1 MKIKVLSDVVI
12 NQIAAGEVVERP
24 ASVVRELVDNAVDA
38 GATDIFIALES
49 GGHNRIRV
57 RDNGCGMTRDEALLA
72 FERHAT
78 SKVTSI
84 EDLNTLTTMGFRG
97 EALASIAAVSKIKL
111 TTRSKDASIGTAVT
125 FRGGKLVDVQAV
137 AWNEGTEMEVEHL
150 FFNTPARRKFLKS
163 PRSEVSRVRSWVAH
177 SALSRPHVRYRL
189 VSDGDEIL
197 NLPLVDSIQARGAHV
212 FPGDLTPIS
221 LREGGVKVQGMIGH
235 PGQALSDAS
244 GFVILINGRLVSD
257 KIILRAAREG
267 YDSMLKDR
275 EFPIGYLSLTMPPE
289 YVDVNVHPQKSE
301 VRFRHP
307 DQVFAVVRGAVLAG
321 VRSIKRP
328 LMSAPAPV
336 VASHHEVSSTALPD
350 FPRAAFVAPSVPP
363 TPVMAPPQPTP
374 VSRFEWPIPAPVA
387 KVPQAAPVA
396 AGSAVSNVAED
407 LAPRTFQPSFFVAS
421 APPIAYENATK
432 VVANRDFR
440 YQDLRYIGQLLGCY
454 LVCEIDNRLVVVDMH
469 AAHERVNYNK
479 IREARAKRALTVQKL
494 LIPERVRLTPEQV
507 VGLLE
512 QEEALK
518 ELAFEIAQV
527 DAETVE
533 VHGVPGVLS
542 HLDAIGVI
550 KDIAAEPVMAGWRER
565 LDERIDHLT
574 ARLACHA
581 SVRGGD
587 LINRSEAYAL
597 LQQLDAAET
606 AGACPHGRPVVAE
619 FSRDAVERW
628 FGRDR

>member
-57 RDNGCGMTRDEALLA
+57 RDNGCGMSRDEALLA

-84 EDLNTLTTMGFRG
+84 DDLNTLTTMGFRG

-111 TTRSKDASIGTAVT
+111 TTRSKEAGVGTAVT
-125 FRGGKLVDVQAV
+125 FRGGKLVDVQGV

-163 PRSEVSRVRSWVAH
+163 PRSEVSRIRSWVAH

-197 NLPLVDSIQARGAHV
+197 NLPIVDSIQARGAHV

-275 EFPIGYLSLTMPPE
+275 EFPIGYLSLSMPPE

-328 LMSAPAPV
+328 FMASPAPV
-336 VASHHEVSSTALPD
+336 VLSQSGDTAPTAPE
-350 FPRAAFVAPSVPP
+350 FPRTAF
-363 TPVMAPPQPTP
+363 APPSEGVSHVVPQPQP

-387 KVPQAAPVA
+387 KAPVVEEVQQVVI
-396 AGSAVSNVAED
+396 GSNVAEQF
-407 LAPRTFQPSFFVAS
+407 APQTFQPSFFVAS
-421 APPIAYENATK
+421 TPPVGYESATQD
-432 VVANRDFR
+432 VANRDFR

-494 LIPERVRLTPEQV
+494 LIPERVRLTPEHV

-512 QEEALK
+512 QEHALK
-518 ELAFEIAQV
+518 ELAFEIAHV
-527 DAETVE
+527 DAETIE
-533 VHGVPGVLS
+533 ILGVPGVLS

-550 KDIAAEPVMAGWRER
+550 KDIAAEPVIAGWRER

-587 LINRSEAYAL
+587 VINRSEAYAL

-619 FSRDAVERW
+619 FSREAVERW

>member
-1 MKIKVLSDVVI
+1 MKIKVLSDIVI

-49 GGHNRIRV
+49 GGHTRIRV

-78 SKVTSI
+78 SKVSSI
-84 EDLNTLTTMGFRG
+84 DDLNTLTTMGFRG

-111 TTRSKDASIGTAVT
+111 TTRSRDGNVGTAVT
-125 FRGGKLVDVQAV
+125 FRGGKLADVQSCP
-137 AWNEGTEMEVEHL
+137 WNEGTEMDVEHL

-163 PRSEVSRVRSWVAH
+163 PRSEVSRIRAWVAN
-177 SALSRPHVRYRL
+177 SALARPNVRYRL
-189 VSDGDEIL
+189 VSDGTEIL
-197 NLPLVDSIQARGAHV
+197 NLPIVETIAARGKQI
-212 FPGDLTPIS
+212 FPGDLTPVS
-221 LREGGVKVQGMIGH
+221 LREGGVRVEGMIGH

-244 GFVILINGRLVSD
+244 GFTILINGRLVSD
-257 KIILRAAREG
+257 RIILRAVREG

-275 EFPIGYLSLTMPPE
+275 EFPIGYVSISMPPE

-307 DQVFAVVRGAVLAG
+307 DQLFAVVRGAVLTG

-328 LMSAPAPV
+328 LASPVEVAAPVSAPV
-336 VASHHEVSSTALPD
+336 TI
-350 FPRAAFVAPSVPP
+350 SVEPP
-363 TPVMAPPQPTP
+363 KP
-374 VSRFEWPIPAPVA
+374 VSRFEWPIPTPAHNLAATGSDDV
-387 KVPQAAPVA
+387 VPQQIVSPPFAPTPA
-396 AGSAVSNVAED
+396 S
-407 LAPRTFQPSFFVAS
+407 FQPSFFVSEPVNDIPTIDAKM
-421 APPIAYENATK
+421 A
-432 VVANRDFR
+432 RDFSFS
-440 YQDLRYIGQLLGCY
+440 DLRYIGQLLGCY
-454 LVCEIDNRLVVVDMH
+454 LLCEFNNRFVIVDMH

-479 IREARAKRALTVQKL
+479 IRTARAAHSLTIQKL
-494 LIPERVRLTPEQV
+494 LIPEEVRLTPEQV
-507 VGLLE
+507 VTLLE

-518 ELAFEIAQV
+518 ELAFEVSAVDHSTIAV
-527 DAETVE
+527 S
-533 VHGVPGVLS
+533 GVPGVLS
-542 HLDAIGVI
+542 HLDCVGLI
-550 KDIAAEPVMAGWRER
+550 KDIAAEPVQAGWRER
-565 LDERIDHLT
+565 LEERIDHLT

-587 LINRSEAYAL
+587 IINRAEAYAL
-597 LQQLDAAET
+597 FQQLDEAET

-619 FSRDAVERW
+619 FPRDAVERW

>member
-1 MKIKVLSDVVI
+1 MKIKVLPDVVI

-38 GATDIFIALES
+38 GATDIFVALES
-49 GGHNRIRV
+49 GGHTRIRV
-57 RDNGCGMTRDEALLA
+57 RDNGCGMSRDEALLA

-78 SKVTSI
+78 SKVTKI
-84 EDLNTLTTMGFRG
+84 EDLNTLATMGFRG

-111 TTRSKDASIGTAVT
+111 TTRTREGSVGTAVT
-125 FRGGKLVDVQAV
+125 FRGGKLSNVESV

-163 PRSEVSRVRSWVAH
+163 PRSEVARIRSWIAH
-177 SALSRPHVRYRL
+177 SSLSRPEVRYRL

-197 NLPLVDSIQARGAHV
+197 NLPIVDSIAARGAHV
-212 FPGDLTPIS
+212 FPGDLTSIS
-221 LREGGVKVQGMIGH
+221 LREGGTKVAGMIGH
-235 PGQALSDAS
+235 PGQALSDSS
-244 GFVILINGRLVSD
+244 GFIILINGRLVTD
-257 KIILRAAREG
+257 KIVLRAAREG

-275 EFPIGYLSLTMPPE
+275 EFPIGYLSITMPAE

-328 LMSAPAPV
+328 LAHAAPEVTPSNQVLAAPTPTLATPSMS
-336 VASHHEVSSTALPD
+336 TQ
-350 FPRAAFVAPSVPP
+350 VAPIP
-363 TPVMAPPQPTP
+363 
-374 VSRFEWPIPAPVA
+374 SRFEWPIPAPKPRVVA
-387 KVPQAAPVA
+387 ETYVAPVA
-396 AGSAVSNVAED
+396 NLATQATPVS
-407 LAPRTFQPSFFVAS
+407 FQPDFFVQS
-421 APPIAYENATK
+421 PTPAPYVGNEGE
-432 VVANRDFR
+432 VANRDFR
-440 YQDLRYIGQLLGCY
+440 FQDLRYIGQLLGCY

-479 IREARAKRALTVQKL
+479 IRSARSKRALTVQKL
-494 LIPERVRLTPEQV
+494 LLPERVRLTPEQV
-507 VGLLE
+507 EGLVE
-512 QEEALK
+512 QGEVLR
-518 ELAFEIAQV
+518 ELAFELSQV
-527 DAETVE
+527 NADTVE
-533 VHGVPGVLS
+533 VCGVPGVLS
-542 HLDAIGVI
+542 HLDCVGVI
-550 KDIAAEPVMAGWRER
+550 KDIAAEPVVAGWRER
-565 LDERIDHLT
+565 LEERIDHLT

-587 LINRSEAYAL
+587 IVNRVEAYAL
-597 LQQLDAAET
+597 LQQLDEAET

-619 FSRDAVERW
+619 FPRDAVERW

>member
-1 MKIKVLSDVVI
+1 
-12 NQIAAGEVVERP
+12 
-24 ASVVRELVDNAVDA
+24 
-38 GATDIFIALES
+38 
-49 GGHNRIRV
+49 
-57 RDNGCGMTRDEALLA
+57 
-72 FERHAT
+72 
-78 SKVTSI
+78 
-84 EDLNTLTTMGFRG
+84 
-97 EALASIAAVSKIKL
+97 
-111 TTRSKDASIGTAVT
+111 
-125 FRGGKLVDVQAV
+125 
-137 AWNEGTEMEVEHL
+137 
-150 FFNTPARRKFLKS
+150 
-163 PRSEVSRVRSWVAH
+163 
-177 SALSRPHVRYRL
+177 
-189 VSDGDEIL
+189 
-197 NLPLVDSIQARGAHV
+197 
-212 FPGDLTPIS
+212 
-221 LREGGVKVQGMIGH
+221 MIGH

-244 GFVILINGRLVSD
+244 GFVILINGRLISD

-275 EFPIGYLSLTMPPE
+275 EFPIGYLSITMPPE

-307 DQVFAVVRGAVLAG
+307 DQVFAVARGAVLAG

-328 LMSAPAPV
+328 LMNVAAPMLPQAEPATPAPV
-336 VASHHEVSSTALPD
+336 E

-363 TPVMAPPQPTP
+363 TSVVSAPQTAPI
-374 VSRFEWPIPAPVA
+374 SRFEWPIPPPTAKAP
-387 KVPQAAPVA
+387 AAPVVTHTLR
-396 AGSAVSNVAED
+396 GTNLAEEI
-407 LAPRTFQPSFFVAS
+407 APPSFQPSFFVAS
-421 APPIAYENATK
+421 PPPPAYEIATNIIF
-432 VVANRDFR
+432 NRDFR
-440 YQDLRYIGQLLGCY
+440 FQDLRYIGQLLGCY
-454 LVCEIDNRLVVVDMH
+454 LVCEIDDRLVVVDMH

-479 IREARAKRALTVQKL
+479 IREARSKRALTVQKL

-518 ELAFEIAQV
+518 ELAFEVAQV

-533 VHGVPGVLS
+533 IHGVPGVLS
-542 HLDAIGVI
+542 HLDSIGVI
-550 KDIAAEPVMAGWRER
+550 KDIAAEPVKAGWRER

-587 LINRSEAYAL
+587 VLNRSEVYAL
-597 LQQLDAAET
+597 LQQLDVAET

>member
-38 GATDIFIALES
+38 GASDIFIALES

-78 SKVTSI
+78 SKVTTI
-84 EDLNTLTTMGFRG
+84 DDLNTLTTMGFRG

-111 TTRSKDASIGTAVT
+111 TTRSKEASIGTAVT
-125 FRGGKLVDVQAV
+125 FRGGKLVDVQSV

-163 PRSEVSRVRSWVAH
+163 PRSEVSRIRSWVAH

-197 NLPLVDSIQARGAHV
+197 NLPVVDSIQARGAHV
-212 FPGDLTPIS
+212 FPGDLTPVS
-221 LREGGVKVQGMIGH
+221 LREGGVRVQGMIGH

-336 VASHHEVSSTALPD
+336 MSPQPDGEKASLSEVT
-350 FPRAAFVAPSVPP
+350 RAAFIPPSMP
-363 TPVMAPPQPTP
+363 TSSVTPPPQPTP
-374 VSRFEWPIPAPVA
+374 ISRFEWPIPTPIA
-387 KVPQAAPVA
+387 KV
-396 AGSAVSNVAED
+396 AVVEEVGARTTTSSLAEE
-407 LAPRTFQPSFFVAS
+407 LAPEMFQPSFFVAS
-421 APPIAYENATK
+421 APPPAYENPSMA
-432 VVANRDFR
+432 VANRDFR

-454 LVCEIDNRLVVVDMH
+454 LVCEIDHRLVVVDMH

-512 QEEALK
+512 QEEALQ
-518 ELAFEIAQV
+518 ELAFEVAHV

-550 KDIAAEPVMAGWRER
+550 KDIAAEPVTAGWRER

-587 LINRSEAYAL
+587 VINRAEAYSL